1 MAATCAH
8 TSLLWALVACL
19 AVVWGH
25 ARASVVADERGREAR
40 AVLVPCEGVWLKSRC
55 VSRVPEVVEQ
65 DERGVFQARDEAL
78 DARDKEKHRRGN
90 ARERTE
96 NLAEH
101 KNQVVVQMVEPM
113 PKGTLRTLRGTM
125 PTGTIVQY
133 MHQNAYLLYAGADD
147 IERLKGMEQVES
159 LFALEP
165 EDKVAPELMELLQAL
180 EEEGK
185 QQTTWWDGAIS
196 AWEEEYILEQS
207 VNGVAL
213 DDEKRILLEVETVVL
228 SPADLESTLDRLE
241 DIVKESSSA
250 NASAPSMV
258 YHPTPTDHFVPG
270 TVPMIENGARVVD
283 IVAACWPADARD
295 VIMRLVEESN
305 VLFVE
310 AKPRMRATNQ
320 FSVGLVQGGQM
331 ARSFSVETSRPIWDA
346 GIRGNEQVAAVGDTG
361 LDYDSCFF
369 RDDEHDAPNPNH
381 RKVIDLRVFGD
392 GVDNSG
398 HGTHVAGSVLGYHEG
413 SRHNGV
419 APDAKI
425 VFTDM
430 GIGDPDDGRLLS
442 PINGLFE
449 YYEYAHAKGARVQSD
464 SWGGNT
470 NVYTSESRALDEY
483 LWTNDDYL
491 VVIAAGNSGGLSQ
504 ISSTVTTPANSKNGL
519 AIGAT
524 LGSGGRPVRTFD
536 TAVVRMEVKEPA
548 SAVGQS
554 YRAISSVIGP
564 SMDTLLEKEFRI
576 VLSSPQDACSSITS
590 DVKDKLVLIQR
601 GNCPFSEKIRNAQE
615 AGAAGTIVSNNEQS
629 GSGAFY
635 VMGSDGDTSDISIP
649 SAAVPESTG
658 RRFQSLTSSANDS
671 NEQFV
676 VAFTSDISIE
686 DLPPWESVAEFSSFG
701 PTVDGRVKP
710 DLVAPGQNV
719 VSAGSDGLRNTN
731 NCDVSALSGTSM
743 ATPLVG
749 GAALLVRQYFTDGFY
764 KDKDK
769 NVIDNPSGALIK
781 AVLINGAVE
790 MQGFTERG
798 LPLEQAPS
806 FRQGY
811 GRVDISNSIALPGR
825 SLGMWVRDRG
835 SVFTGDVDE
844 YCIQMP
850 EDVSEDDIVEMR
862 VTLVWM
868 DPPANILTRGQALIN
883 DLDLEVEVPAGAAEA
898 SFGSANVP
906 DRTNNVERAFVYHPD
921 PGASYKIRVRGHS
934 VNFEKSSSVGQP
946 YALVVTGPAGLEGS
960 TDFEECPLSSR
971 ARLEAAAD
979 LQELVATSVNL
990 VLNGSE
996 QLASA
1001 WGRPQAEVQE
1011 EDPASLAEVAELDP
1025 CTCSSDGVSGGVQ
1038 TDRPYCDVHIDGE
1051 EPFCY
1056 VTDPLSCE
1064 SATPSE
1070 AFEGASWRECSKNDE
1085 LEVMC
1090 PCSADGISGGN
1101 DTGVS
1106 GCQQLLLE
1114 TNNDQTYYCYVKDP
1128 ATCSEDQYSVS
1139 EAYSGAGWRE
1149 CNP

>member
-258 YHPTPTDHFVPG
+258 YRPTPTDHFVPG

-369 RDDEHDAPNPNH
+369 RDIFALF
-381 RKVIDLRVFGD
+381 V
-392 GVDNSG
+392 
-398 HGTHVAGSVLGYHEG
+398 
-413 SRHNGV
+413 
-419 APDAKI
+419 
-425 VFTDM
+425 
-430 GIGDPDDGRLLS
+430 GI
-442 PINGLFE
+442 
-449 YYEYAHAKGARVQSD
+449 
-464 SWGGNT
+464 
-470 NVYTSESRALDEY
+470 
-483 LWTNDDYL
+483 
-491 VVIAAGNSGGLSQ
+491 
-504 ISSTVTTPANSKNGL
+504 
-519 AIGAT
+519 
-524 LGSGGRPVRTFD
+524 
-536 TAVVRMEVKEPA
+536 
-548 SAVGQS
+548 
-554 YRAISSVIGP
+554 
-564 SMDTLLEKEFRI
+564 
-576 VLSSPQDACSSITS
+576 
-590 DVKDKLVLIQR
+590 
-601 GNCPFSEKIRNAQE
+601 
-615 AGAAGTIVSNNEQS
+615 
-629 GSGAFY
+629 
-635 VMGSDGDTSDISIP
+635 
-649 SAAVPESTG
+649 
-658 RRFQSLTSSANDS
+658 
-671 NEQFV
+671 
-676 VAFTSDISIE
+676 
-686 DLPPWESVAEFSSFG
+686 
-701 PTVDGRVKP
+701 
-710 DLVAPGQNV
+710 
-719 VSAGSDGLRNTN
+719 
-731 NCDVSALSGTSM
+731 
-743 ATPLVG
+743 
-749 GAALLVRQYFTDGFY
+749 
-764 KDKDK
+764 
-769 NVIDNPSGALIK
+769 
-781 AVLINGAVE
+781 
-790 MQGFTERG
+790 
-798 LPLEQAPS
+798 
-806 FRQGY
+806 
-811 GRVDISNSIALPGR
+811 
-825 SLGMWVRDRG
+825 
-835 SVFTGDVDE
+835 
-844 YCIQMP
+844 
-850 EDVSEDDIVEMR
+850 
-862 VTLVWM
+862 
-868 DPPANILTRGQALIN
+868 
-883 DLDLEVEVPAGAAEA
+883 
-898 SFGSANVP
+898 
-906 DRTNNVERAFVYHPD
+906 
-921 PGASYKIRVRGHS
+921 
-934 VNFEKSSSVGQP
+934 
-946 YALVVTGPAGLEGS
+946 
-960 TDFEECPLSSR
+960 
-971 ARLEAAAD
+971 
-979 LQELVATSVNL
+979 
-990 VLNGSE
+990 
-996 QLASA
+996 
-1001 WGRPQAEVQE
+1001 
-1011 EDPASLAEVAELDP
+1011 
-1025 CTCSSDGVSGGVQ
+1025 
-1038 TDRPYCDVHIDGE
+1038 
-1051 EPFCY
+1051 
-1056 VTDPLSCE
+1056 
-1064 SATPSE
+1064 
-1070 AFEGASWRECSKNDE
+1070 
-1085 LEVMC
+1085 
-1090 PCSADGISGGN
+1090 
-1101 DTGVS
+1101 
-1106 GCQQLLLE
+1106 
-1114 TNNDQTYYCYVKDP
+1114 
-1128 ATCSEDQYSVS
+1128 
-1139 EAYSGAGWRE
+1139 
-1149 CNP
+1149 